1 MNPYLHFL
9 SGIGPMVFWTFVLI
23 AIMVSLCAAVIALR
37 IPRRAFVITSAAALA
52 VAVLLVAVP
61 HPQTTA
67 LVSAL
72 IGVAALAVSVA
83 GGGPVVL
90 FVLAMAS
97 RGSVA
102 DGAHGGILIEDK
114 REQQPASP
122 HQVHEVLRGGTT
134 IGVFERFATTASI
147 MAGFPEAIAVL
158 VAIKGV
164 GRFTELDA
172 AEARERFIIGTL
184 VSLVWAAACG
194 AVFRLALG

>member
-1 MNPYLHFL
+1 M
-9 SGIGPMVFWTFVLI
+9 IFWSFVLI

-37 IPRRAFVITSAAALA
+37 IPGRAFVITSAAALA
-52 VAVLLVAVP
+52 VAVLLVAIP
-61 HPQTTA
+61 HPPTTA

-114 REQQPASP
+114 REQVPASP
-122 HQVHEVLRGGTT
+122 HHVHEVLRGGTT

-184 VSLVWAAACG
+184 VSLVWACACG